1 MKLKSLNL
9 FLILFAPV
17 FQIVINFLFK
27 DQKATVLT
35 GLFIFLFLLINLI
48 FKKQKKE
55 KYITHPLDDRFI
67 SIYIYIYLFFLTIIS
82 QNYLLNFEI
91 IDWDISSYIVA
102 SNQISDG
109 FLPNEAQ
116 WESKGPVLFY
126 LYFFVLSLISGNYI
140 LFKIAND
147 IVLFLIAV
155 IFLKTSLVIS
165 NNHYLK
171 SVVAT
176 TALVLFMSQQWALS
190 GYSELYALVF
200 LSLSLFFYKK
210 QQFRNKYF
218 VIGFCLSLATLINQG
233 TILFIISFL
242 LNFLITK
249 VDFGKLVKFFAG
261 FSLPHVFFLILYYLN
276 GLIDV
281 YIATFITIPLSY
293 TSANYVNI
301 YEILVFFRSFL
312 EFNLGMYFLLLI
324 IFLILFKNTILNTET
339 LIDSIKTIEV
349 QLIATSFLFY
359 FIAAHNYYHHLIFF
373 IYFISLYV
381 SLIKVD
387 YNFLTLTSFALLT
400 MTTLLYSIGWTSIN
414 NLQNIDSVYDSYP
427 IRQLAK
433 DIEDLEIEDFEIL
446 ALDYNL
452 ILHYLE
458 EPNYSYIV
466 HGTNFLEDYILSS
479 LEDIEVIEK
488 DYLNYLKDSK
498 PKVIICS
505 ENMIVR
511 GEIITQSVF
520 PCNQDH
526 LLDYYQ
532 INTEKYFTENL
543 NYYRDPY
550 KEIKLFIKR

>member
-1 MKLKSLNL
+1 M
-9 FLILFAPV
+9 
-17 FQIVINFLFK
+17 
-27 DQKATVLT
+27 
-35 GLFIFLFLLINLI
+35 
-48 FKKQKKE
+48 
-55 KYITHPLDDRFI
+55 
-67 SIYIYIYLFFLTIIS
+67 FFLTIIS
-82 QNYLLNFEI
+82 QNYLLNLEI

-233 TILFIISFL
+233 TILFIIPFL

-312 EFNLGMYFLLLI
+312 EFNLGMYFLWSFGLR
-324 IFLILFKNTILNTET
+324 TEEDT
-339 LIDSIKTIEV
+339 PF
-349 QLIATSFLFY
+349 FLFDMNN
-359 FIAAHNYYHHLIFF
+359 FSVLFLLP
-373 IYFISLYV
+373 SPKLY
-381 SLIKVD
+381 I
-387 YNFLTLTSFALLT
+387 
-400 MTTLLYSIGWTSIN
+400 
-414 NLQNIDSVYDSYP
+414 
-427 IRQLAK
+427 
-433 DIEDLEIEDFEIL
+433 
-446 ALDYNL
+446 
-452 ILHYLE
+452 
-458 EPNYSYIV
+458 
-466 HGTNFLEDYILSS
+466 
-479 LEDIEVIEK
+479 
-488 DYLNYLKDSK
+488 
-498 PKVIICS
+498 
-505 ENMIVR
+505 
-511 GEIITQSVF
+511 
-520 PCNQDH
+520 
-526 LLDYYQ
+526 
-532 INTEKYFTENL
+532 
-543 NYYRDPY
+543 
-550 KEIKLFIKR
+550 